1 MMVKKSYY
9 DILVYLIKN
18 TAMKARPVA
27 GDEHGIWQCWVPE
40 LEKIVSMDDGV
51 VYDADII
58 IGAELHPDMLDR
70 KTKYKWE
77 ITPIDNNENTL
88 IYNNIRKYR
97 WVKRLRG

>member
-1 MMVKKSYY
+1 MTVKKSYY

-40 LEKIVSMDDGV
+40 LERIVSMNDGV
-51 VYDADII
+51 VYDADIR

-77 ITPIDNNENTL
+77 VIPINDNENNH
-88 IYNNIRKYR
+88 IYNNIKKIK
-97 WVKRLRG
+97 WVNRLRG

>member
-1 MMVKKSYY
+1 MTVKKSYY

-27 GDEHGIWQCWVPE
+27 GDGHGIWQCWVPE
-40 LEKIVSMDDGV
+40 LERIVSMNDGV
-51 VYDADII
+51 VYDSDIR

-77 ITPIDNNENTL
+77 IIPIDNNENAH
-88 IYNNIRKYR
+88 IRNNIKKIK
-97 WVKRLRG
+97 WVNRLRG